1 MNLPASIR
9 QILDALAYAYAGD
22 YLSLSQK
29 HAVLSGTSTVAR
41 VAEFSAPAAKSS
53 QARIGLYLG
62 SELSEEV
69 MQYVTRTCVEMHYQL
84 TILTLQSQKDTEA
97 LLAPYRTLL
106 DASDLKPTI
115 VTLSGDPLRGLTT
128 ALRRQPDIAFL
139 VCNETGY
146 LGRSMLN
153 GTQNQLPVPV
163 VLVTHASRHDA
174 RGVQPA
180 QTSISRAA

>member
-1 MNLPASIR
+1 MNLPDSIR
-9 QILDALAYAYAGD
+9 QILDALAYANAGD

-29 HAVLSGTSTVAR
+29 RAVLSGAPTVAR
-41 VAEFSAPAAKSS
+41 AAEFSAPAAKST

-69 MQYVTRTCVEMHYQL
+69 MQYVTRTCVEMHHQL

-97 LLAPYRTLL
+97 LLAPYRALL
-106 DASDLKPTI
+106 DASNLNPAMI
-115 VTLSGDPLRGLTT
+115 TLSGDPLRALIT
-128 ALRRQPDIAFL
+128 ALRRLPDIAFL

-163 VLVTHASRHDA
+163 VLVSHGAFAVKS
-174 RGVQPA
+174 A
-180 QTSISRAA
+180 QTTRRAA